1 MLILNTRRPGHDFD
15 RNVWHTLEVC
25 HTFLLSPTKVHCS
38 FVFLFETFVALL
50 KQFAGQCV
58 LAFFKKCGT
67 PPRCATL
74 NKYHSAM
81 KQLAYLKKF
90 FWKYRWRI
98 FVGTLFVGAANWF
111 RVWQPQVIR
120 EALDTVIERVAYYK
134 ANGGLDAHPE
144 ALGDLGRQIAWFGAG
159 VILLALMMGISMFFM
174 RQTIIVVSRLIE
186 YDMRKEIFAHYES
199 LDLAFYKRNSTG
211 DMMSR
216 VSEDVSK
223 VRMFL
228 GPTILY
234 GLDLIF
240 LFVLAISAMLRV
252 SVELTLWSLLPLPF
266 LSISIYWVSNLI
278 NRRSEKIQQQLATL
292 TSTTQEVYSGIR
304 VVKSYV
310 QEWAMGRWFAA
321 QSEEYRK
328 KSLELIRIDAVFFPL
343 MALLIGFSTIIT
355 VYVGGLQ
362 VVAGKITPGNIAEF
376 VIYINMLTWPV
387 TAIGWIA
394 SLTQQA
400 AASQKRINE
409 FLKTQPTITNP
420 LPDGEESG
428 GLRGHIQ
435 FENVSFIY
443 PDTGIKALENVSFEI
458 LPGQKLA
465 IIGRTGSGKTTIADL
480 LVRMYDVDEGR
491 ILIDGK
497 DIRAH
502 HLPHLRQRI
511 GYVPQD
517 VFLFSDTVLGNIS
530 FGKAGISREAAEGF
544 AKNAAVHDEIIGLP
558 EGYETM
564 VGERGVTLSGGQKQR
579 VSIARAFAK
588 QPDVVLLDDCL
599 SAVDTNTES
608 RILGYLSGAL
618 SDKTAIIITHRI
630 YQMLEFDKIIVLD
643 EHRIA
648 QEGTHEELLAQGGY
662 YAELYE
668 RQLMGEGVE

>member
-1 MLILNTRRPGHDFD
+1 MKH
-15 RNVWHTLEVC
+15 
-25 HTFLLSPTKVHCS
+25 LS
-38 FVFLFETFVALL
+38 
-50 KQFAGQCV
+50 
-58 LAFFKKCGT
+58 
-67 PPRCATL
+67 
-74 NKYHSAM
+74 
-81 KQLAYLKKF
+81 YLTKF
-90 FWKYRWRI
+90 FWKYRWRMLLGI
-98 FVGTLFVGAANWF
+98 LFVGLANWF

-120 EALDTVIERVAYYK
+120 DALDTVVERVAYYK
-134 ANGGLDAHPE
+134 ANGGIEAHPE
-144 ALGDLGRQIAWFGAG
+144 AVGELGRQIAWFGGG
-159 VILLALMMGISMFFM
+159 VIALALMMGIAMFFM

-186 YDMRKEIFAHYES
+186 YDMRKELFAHYLS
-199 LDLAFYKRNSTG
+199 LDTAFYKRSATG
-211 DMMSR
+211 DLMSR
-216 VSEDVSK
+216 ISEDVSK

-240 LFVLAISAMLRV
+240 LFVLAISSMLRV

-266 LSISIYWVSNLI
+266 LSLSIYWVSTLI

-321 QSEEYRK
+321 QSEDYRK
-328 KSLELIRIDAVFFPL
+328 KSLELIRIDAFFFPL
-343 MALLIGFSTIIT
+343 MSLLIGASTIIT

-409 FLKTQPTITNP
+409 FLSTKPSIVPSASSPENGARLGKGP
-420 LPDGEESG
+420 
-428 GLRGHIQ
+428 HVQ
-435 FENVSFIY
+435 FRNVSFVY
-443 PDTGIKALENVSFEI
+443 PDTGIKALENISFEL
-458 LPGQKLA
+458 LPGQKMA
-465 IIGRTGSGKTTIADL
+465 IVGRTGSGKTTIAEL
-480 LVRMYDVDEGR
+480 LVRMYDVSEGQ

-497 DIRAH
+497 DIREH
-502 HLPHLRQRI
+502 DLTQLRQRM

-517 VFLFSDTVLGNIS
+517 VFLFSDTVWANIA
-530 FGKAGISREAAEGF
+530 FGKAAVSREEAETF
-544 AKNAAVHDEIIGLP
+544 AQKAAVHEEISRLP

-588 QPDVVLLDDCL
+588 QPDLVLLDDCL

-630 YQMLEFDKIIVLD
+630 YQMLRFDKIIVLED
-643 EHRIA
+643 HQVA
-648 QEGTHEELLAQGGY
+648 DEGTHEELVARSGY
-662 YAELYE
+662 YAELFE
-668 RQLMGEGVE
+668 RQLVGEPD

>member
-1 MLILNTRRPGHDFD
+1 MTVFENSLQANVFWPPIRFLMKHLSYLN
-15 RNVWHTLEVC
+15 
-25 HTFLLSPTKVHCS
+25 
-38 FVFLFETFVALL
+38 
-50 KQFAGQCV
+50 
-58 LAFFKKCGT
+58 
-67 PPRCATL
+67 
-74 NKYHSAM
+74 
-81 KQLAYLKKF
+81 KF
-90 FWKYRWRI
+90 FWKYRWRVLLGII
-98 FVGTLFVGAANWF
+98 FVLLKNYFAVL
-111 RVWQPQVIR
+111 QPKVIG
-120 EALDTVIERVAYYK
+120 EALNTVIKEVASYK
-134 ANGGLDAHPE
+134 AHGGIAAHPE
-144 ALGDLGRQIAWFGAG
+144 AMGDLGGQIAWFGAQ
-159 VILLALMMGISMFFM
+159 VIALALLMGVAMFFM

-186 YDMRKEIFAHYES
+186 YDMRKEIFGHYQQ

-211 DMMSR
+211 DLMSR
-216 VSEDVSK
+216 ISEDVSK

-240 LFVLAISAMLRV
+240 LFVLAITSMLRV

-266 LSISIYWVSNLI
+266 LSISIYWVSTLI
-278 NRRSEKIQQQLATL
+278 NRRSEKIQQQLASL

-328 KSLELIRIDAVFFPL
+328 KSLELIRIDAFFFPL
-343 MALLIGFSTIIT
+343 MALLIGASTIIT

-362 VVAGKITPGNIAEF
+362 VVAGKIDPGHIGEF

-409 FLKTQPTITNP
+409 FLNTEPAIVNHPTHPTPNPSPSGRGVALGESTALAP
-420 LPDGEESG
+420 LPEGE
-428 GLRGHIQ
+428 GLGVGWVGLKGHIQ
-435 FENVSFIY
+435 FQNVSFAY
-443 PDTGIKALENVSFEI
+443 PDTGIVALENVSFEL
-458 LPGQKLA
+458 LPGQKMA
-465 IIGRTGSGKTTIADL
+465 IVGRTGSGKTTIADL
-480 LVRMYDVDEGR
+480 LVRMYDVNEGQ

-497 DIRAH
+497 DIRQHDLAQ
-502 HLPHLRQRI
+502 LRQSI

-530 FGKAGISREAAEGF
+530 FGKHGISREAAEHF
-544 AKNAAVHDEIIGLP
+544 AKSAAIHDEIMGLP

-588 QPDVVLLDDCL
+588 EPDVVLLDDCL

-618 SDKTAIIITHRI
+618 ADKTAIIITHRI
-630 YQMLEFDKIIVLD
+630 YQMLQFDKIIVLD
-643 EHRIA
+643 EHRVA
-648 QEGTHEELLAQGGY
+648 EEGTHEELLAQGGY
-662 YAELYE
+662 YAELFE
-668 RQLMGEGVE
+668 RQLMGENESV

>member
-1 MLILNTRRPGHDFD
+1 MKHLSYLN
-15 RNVWHTLEVC
+15 
-25 HTFLLSPTKVHCS
+25 
-38 FVFLFETFVALL
+38 
-50 KQFAGQCV
+50 
-58 LAFFKKCGT
+58 
-67 PPRCATL
+67 
-74 NKYHSAM
+74 
-81 KQLAYLKKF
+81 KF
-90 FWKYRWRI
+90 FWKYRWRVLLGII
-98 FVGTLFVGAANWF
+98 FVLLKNYFA
-111 RVWQPQVIR
+111 VWQPKVIGDALNTVVR
-120 EALDTVIERVAYYK
+120 EVAAYK
-134 ANGGLDAHPE
+134 AKGGITAHPE
-144 ALGDLGRQIAWFGAG
+144 AMGELGGHIAWFGAG
-159 VILLALMMGISMFFM
+159 VIALALLMGVAMFFM
-174 RQTIIVVSRLIE
+174 RQTLIVVSRLIE
-186 YDMRKEIFAHYES
+186 YDMRKEIFAHYEK

-216 VSEDVSK
+216 ISEDVSK

-240 LFVLAISAMLRV
+240 LFVLAISSMLRV

-266 LSISIYWVSNLI
+266 LSVSIYWVSTLI
-278 NRRSEKIQQQLATL
+278 NRRSEKIQQQLASL

-328 KSLELIRIDAVFFPL
+328 KSLELIRIDAFFFPL
-343 MALLIGFSTIIT
+343 MALLIGASTIIT

-362 VVAGKITPGNIAEF
+362 VVAGKIDPGNIAEF

-400 AASQKRINE
+400 AASQKRIHECFN
-409 FLKTQPTITNP
+409 TQPPILNP
-420 LPDGEESG
+420 VDGTRFTVDGVRDSVDGTTDNGVNGTVNREPGTVHRQPSTVNHLE
-428 GLRGHIQ
+428 GHIQ
-435 FENVSFIY
+435 FQNVSFSY
-443 PDTGIKALENVSFEI
+443 PDTGIKALENVSFEL
-458 LPGQKLA
+458 LPGQKMA
-465 IIGRTGSGKTTIADL
+465 IVGRTGSGKTTIADL

-491 ILIDGK
+491 ILVDGK
-497 DIRAH
+497 DLREH
-502 HLPHLRQRI
+502 DLSRLRQRI

-530 FGKAGISREAAEGF
+530 FGKDGISQESAEHF
-544 AKNAAVHDEIIGLP
+544 AKSAAVHDEIIGLP
-558 EGYETM
+558 EGYATM

-588 QPDVVLLDDCL
+588 EPDVVLLDDCL

-618 SDKTAIIITHRI
+618 ADKTAIIITHRI
-630 YQMLEFDKIIVLD
+630 YQMLQFDKIIVLD
-643 EHRIA
+643 EHRVA
-648 QEGTHEELLAQGGY
+648 EEGTHEELLANGGY
-662 YAELYE
+662 YAEMYE
-668 RQLMGEGVE
+668 RQLMGEDVSSN

>member
-1 MLILNTRRPGHDFD
+1 MCFGLASPVLMKHLSYLN
-15 RNVWHTLEVC
+15 
-25 HTFLLSPTKVHCS
+25 
-38 FVFLFETFVALL
+38 
-50 KQFAGQCV
+50 
-58 LAFFKKCGT
+58 
-67 PPRCATL
+67 
-74 NKYHSAM
+74 
-81 KQLAYLKKF
+81 KF
-90 FWKYRWRI
+90 FWKYRWRVLLGI
-98 FVGTLFVGAANWF
+98 LFVLLKNYFA
-111 RVWQPQVIR
+111 VWQPQVIG
-120 EALDTVIERVAYYK
+120 EALNTVVRDVAAYK
-134 ANGGLDAHPE
+134 AKGGIAAHPE
-144 ALGDLGRQIAWFGAG
+144 AMGELGGHIAWFGAG
-159 VILLALMMGISMFFM
+159 VIALALLMGIAMFFM

-186 YDMRKEIFAHYES
+186 YDMRKEIFAHYQL
-199 LDLAFYKRNSTG
+199 LDLAFYKRNATG
-211 DMMSR
+211 DLMSR
-216 VSEDVSK
+216 ISEDVSK

-234 GLDLIF
+234 GLDLVF
-240 LFVLAISAMLRV
+240 LFVLAVNSMLRV

-266 LSISIYWVSNLI
+266 LSLSIYWVSTLI
-278 NRRSEKIQQQLATL
+278 NRRSEKIQQQLASL

-328 KSLELIRIDAVFFPL
+328 KSLELIRIDAIFFPL

-362 VVAGKITPGNIAEF
+362 VVAGKISPGNIAEF

-400 AASQKRINE
+400 AASQKRISE
-409 FLKTQPTITNP
+409 FLKTQPAVTNP
-420 LPDGEESG
+420 ATISPAESLPKEGAHWPSHQGVTANEYPPT
-428 GLRGHIQ
+428 LNTQHLTLKGHIQ
-435 FENVSFIY
+435 FQNVSFTY

-465 IIGRTGSGKTTIADL
+465 IVGRTGSGKTTIADL
-480 LVRMYDVDEGR
+480 LVRMYDVSEGR

-497 DIRAH
+497 DIRKHDLA
-502 HLPHLRQRI
+502 HLRQRM

-517 VFLFSDTVLGNIS
+517 GFLFSDTVLGNIS
-530 FGKAGISREAAEGF
+530 FGKDGISREAAEHF
-544 AKNAAVHDEIIGLP
+544 ANSASVHDEIMGLS

-579 VSIARAFAK
+579 VGIARAFAK
-588 QPDVVLLDDCL
+588 EPDVLLLDDCL

-618 SDKTAIIITHRI
+618 ADKTAIIITHRI
-630 YQMLEFDKIIVLD
+630 YKMLQFDKIIVLD

-648 QEGTHEELLAQGGY
+648 EEGTHEELLAGGGY
-662 YAELYE
+662 YTELFE
-668 RQLMGEGVE
+668 RQLMGEEA